1 MSDSVSCFADI
12 IGLTRT
18 PCSDYTG
25 LSADYTTSDSGLF
38 LDEIIPLSK
47 FETILNCKVGE
58 NVFTFM
64 EKARDNAIIDFR
76 IDATTILTEYN
87 KLKRRPFK
95 GRIGKVKRDDTLSL
109 TVGKYYGL
117 VLKCDDIVGG
127 EILVSDIATM
137 FDTTG
142 TIDVL
147 VYDNL
152 NTLHG
157 TYTVNTVADAV
168 KENTIDTLTLPMH
181 SDYVE
186 NLEYYF
192 IFLYAAN
199 TPYDNKILD
208 ACGSLCPPATTQSN
222 KQFGFTNYLKASGV
236 TLTGVAD
243 FSDLNPASD
252 SRCFG
257 LSLGLK
263 MRCKVEEIWC
273 YDEMDYIGDTLD
285 MAMAK
290 AVRLK
295 AASNLVR
302 DIALSENL
310 NFETM
315 IDGET
320 LGDMDE
326 RWMGEY
332 NEMIEFIVKNIDV
345 QKTDCFECGREI
357 LMGSNTMWS

>member
-1 MSDSVSCFADI
+1 MASDVSCFDDI

-25 LSADYTTSDSGLF
+25 LSTDYTTSDSGLY
-38 LDEIIPLSK
+38 LDELIPLSK
-47 FETILNCKVGE
+47 FEAILNCKVGE

-76 IDATTILTEYN
+76 IDATAILTEYN
-87 KLKRRPFK
+87 KIKRRPFS
-95 GRIGKVKRDDTLSL
+95 GRIGKVKRADPLSL
-109 TVGKYYGL
+109 TVGKYYGI
-117 VLKCDDIVGG
+117 VLRVDDVVGG

-142 TIDVL
+142 TVT
-147 VYDNL
+147 VYVYNNL
-152 NTLHG
+152 NTLLG
-157 TYTVNTVADAV
+157 TYVLNTTANTVTANA
-168 KENTIDTLTLPMH
+168 ISILTLPMH

-186 NLEYYF
+186 NLEYSF
-192 IFLYAAN
+192 VFLLGAN
-199 TPYDNKILD
+199 VPYDNELYNT
-208 ACGSLCPPATTQSN
+208 CTSLCNSDPTQSN
-222 KQFGFTNYLKASGV
+222 KQFGFTDYMRASGI
-236 TLTGVAD
+236 TLTDLLD
-243 FSDLNPASD
+243 FSDLRIPSD
-252 SRCFG
+252 NRCFG

-263 MRCKVEEIWC
+263 ARCKVDEIWC
-273 YDEMDYIGDTLD
+273 YDEMDYIGDAVD
-285 MAMAK
+285 MAVAK

-295 AASNLVR
+295 AASNLIR

-320 LGDMDE
+320 LGEMDE

-345 QKTDCFECGREI
+345 TKTDCFECGREI
-357 LMGSNTMWS
+357 LMGSNTIWS